1 MNLLTIRDFGTVYN
15 VVAFIVIIILFLQFV
30 NSTLTLTMA
39 EYLNL
44 LPCIHLISKVSAL
57 NNFEYI
63 HSDFTRI
70 WCQPDSIKFQ
80 VPLIQS
86 CNSNS
91 SSSCINNLS
100 TTNVCQLGG
109 QTLKQVTQKCCSVS
123 DSSQCN
129 MWEDRRAS
137 SRVRGQ
143 CPVRREH
150 SLFRSL
156 SLLNG
161 A

>member
-1 MNLLTIRDFGTVYN
+1 M
-15 VVAFIVIIILFLQFV
+15 LQLSLSLSFFFYSLSSLSK
-30 NSTLTLTMA
+30 NISTLTLTMA

-70 WCQPDSIKFQ
+70 WCQPDSIQFQ
-80 VPLIQS
+80 VLLIQS
-86 CNSNS
+86 CNVF
-91 SSSCINNLS
+91 NLTNQILAL
-100 TTNVCQLGG
+100 TTYQQQMYVNLEVKL
-109 QTLKQVTQKCCSVS
+109 LSRWCCSVS

-129 MWEDRRAS
+129 MREDQRAS